1 MHTIK
6 QTTMKL
12 TEIKGMDY
20 SKCAIIDVIMTRHP
34 SYGVPLGLAQYT
46 GGFVDN
52 GNWFV
57 DKLAEKSFLELSDI
71 LRELDKK
78 D

>member
-1 MHTIK
+1 
-6 QTTMKL
+6 MKL
-12 TEIKGMDY
+12 TEIGNMDY

-34 SYGVPLGLAQYT
+34 SYGVKLGLACWT

-57 DKLAEKSFLELSDI
+57 DKLAEKSFSELSDI
-71 LRELDKK
+71 LKMLDEKINQC
-78 D
+78 